1 MADPIT
7 WLESHGAQRDV
18 LDGLREIARDWRTLW
33 ASCPR
38 GDWLLGI
45 AVKVGI
51 DHPRLLLASIDC
63 AEIALDHLEGDAR
76 TKATAVITAAREGR
90 PVADAL
96 RAFEAVKIAD
106 PASEAAA
113 RAILSVAAGVTEP
126 DVLVT
131 AASSAAEAEIM
142 STIDCG
148 LDLAMRWAHG
158 TMADRVRVRIPWDVI
173 APLVAKLE

>member
-18 LDGLREIARDWRTLW
+18 LDGLRGIARDWRTLW
-33 ASCPR
+33 TSCPR

-45 AVKVGI
+45 GVKLGVE
-51 DHPRLLLASIDC
+51 HPRLILASIDC

-90 PVADAL
+90 PVTEAL
-96 RAFEAVKIAD
+96 RAFEAVKTVD
-106 PASEAAA
+106 PAAEAAA
-113 RAILSVAAGVTEP
+113 RAIVAVAMGVTEAE
-126 DVLVT
+126 VLVT

-158 TMADRVRVRIPWDVI
+158 TAADRVRVRIPWDIV
-173 APLVAKLE
+173 APLVEKL